1 MKTNSK
7 LVRLGT
13 ICTVVS
19 GTTPDTNNA
28 SYWNGDLPWITPA
41 EIEETSYVVCQTAR
55 CITKQAVNKKSLNL
69 LPKGTVLLSSRAPI
83 GKVAIAGID
92 MYCNQG
98 FKNLICSPKIYN
110 EYLYFFLKA
119 KTEYLKSLG
128 RGATFK
134 EISKSIVENIL
145 IPLPDIKTQKRIAER
160 LDKVQKL
167 IALQKE
173 QLKKLDNL
181 IKSRFIDLFGDP
193 ITNSENWELQ
203 QLVDIADVTSSKR
216 IFEKEYVDSGIPFF
230 RTKEIVELE
239 QGLAP
244 STKIFITKARYDEIK
259 AQFGIPQAGD
269 LLISAVGTIGHIWI
283 VPKDFSFYFKDG
295 NLLWIKKPQYNS
307 IFLRYLLPIL
317 VKHEISH
324 VASGTA
330 YQALTINKL
339 GQTLVPLCPIKLQTQ
354 FADFVTKIEAQKGLL
369 TTRLSH
375 LETLYKSLM
384 QEYFG

>member
-160 LDKVQKL
+160 LDKVQEL

-173 QLKKLDNL
+173 QLKKLDEL

-193 ITNSENWELQ
+193 ITNPKCWPLKRMSDLFKITSGGTPSRKHSEYFENGNIPWVKTGDLNTPYLTNTDEYITELGVQ
-203 QLVDIADVTSSKR
+203 ESS
-216 IFEKEYVDSGIPFF
+216 
-230 RTKEIVELE
+230 
-239 QGLAP
+239 A
-244 STKIFITKARYDEIK
+244 KIFPKGTV
-259 AQFGIPQAGD
+259 
-269 LLISAVGTIGHIWI
+269 LLAMYGATIGA
-283 VPKDFSFYFKDG
+283 V
-295 NLLWIKKPQYNS
+295 S
-307 IFLRYLLPIL
+307 ILNIEAATNQACAAFLPIDSIL
-317 VKHEISH
+317 PIYLYSFLFLQKKHFVSLGVGGAQPNISGEI
-324 VASGTA
+324 
-330 YQALTINKL
+330 LKREKI
-339 GQTLVPLCPIKLQTQ
+339 LCPPLKLQTQ
-354 FADFVTKIEAQKGLL
+354 FADFVTKIESQKGLL